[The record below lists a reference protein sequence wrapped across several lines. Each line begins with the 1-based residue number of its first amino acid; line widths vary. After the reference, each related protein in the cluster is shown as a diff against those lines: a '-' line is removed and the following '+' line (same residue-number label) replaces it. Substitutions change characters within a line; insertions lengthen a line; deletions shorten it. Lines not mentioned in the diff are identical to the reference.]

1 MNDFVPKKPVGTF
14 NFVEPELKVVT
25 VVPRQPAIS
34 LENNVQV
41 SAGVDFDQ
49 KMIDAIVR
57 KFMLWNT

>member
-14 NFVEPELKVVT
+14 NFVETQLKVVT
-25 VVPRQPAIS
+25 VVPRPPAIS
-34 LENNVQV
+34 LENN
-41 SAGVDFDQ
+41 VDFDQ